1 MEYRVEVFDR
11 AGLRVGRFRQV
22 PLLEVR
28 RTGPDLPDHI
38 EGLLPV
44 SLAEFGVGYRVAVY
58 VAERL
63 VVSAFVTSVRP
74 AWGEVRRLIVDRY
87 VNFQELLSFEA
98 EADGE
103 RWNGSVAVRFQ
114 HTRIDTMIRSAINRA
129 RGPVHYTVAHTAY
142 PDGAQREYGKFSVR
156 QENTAALPVG
166 AIDSGQWVD
175 GARINASAAV
185 AKDGDTISGLV
196 VDGVAWPDLRLMMI
210 DCEEMSR
217 NSHAIGRHPE
227 VAEWDEGRYGR
238 SVYKQRAEA
247 AKARLQAYIDTK
259 GIDFIELNPHV
270 DGSGNYDDRVDAY
283 GRYLGLVYGGGECF
297 NAGLV
302 EEGLADV
309 YLYADGRYH
318 DPELAL
324 KDFYSYGG
332 VHVDSIVPCPT
343 VVGAFEMRGGVLE
356 VVAALSAL
364 ADGYVF
370 SVDLAGAVTVRRGR
384 EIDAVVRVDPVET
397 GVELGREL
405 EGLVN
410 LLRLVGNPQDGA
422 VDGYHAEQE
431 SIDALG
437 TAFRYVPFFAL
448 SRADDAAKMGQGLLR
463 DLAWPARVGQA
474 LFYQG
479 VASVSVG
486 DLLEF
491 RGEQL
496 VERDRMV
503 AAGWSAEFGERFVA
517 RVTEITQRLA
527 GETVETQLALGSPY
541 RSVTSPLNFI
551 TRSQDSLSAFFEF
564 RLDDEVIGL
573 DIGYHLD

>member
-1 MEYRVEVFDR
+1 MVYRVEVFDR
-11 AGLRVGRFRQV
+11 AGLRVGRFREV
-22 PLLEVR
+22 PLLEVV
-28 RTGPDLPDHI
+28 RTGPDLPDRM

-44 SLAEFGVGYRVAVY
+44 SLAAFGVGYRVDVY
-58 VAERL
+58 VGDRMAA
-63 VVSAFVTSVRP
+63 SATVTAVRP
-74 AWGEVRRLIVDRY
+74 AWGDVRRLIVDRY

-142 PDGAQREYGKFSVR
+142 PDGAEREYGKFSVR
-156 QENTAALPVG
+156 QENTAALPLG

-175 GARINASAAV
+175 GARIDASSAV

-196 VDGVAWPDLRLMMI
+196 VDGVTWPDLRLMMI

-227 VAEWDEGRYGR
+227 VAGWDDDRYGR

-259 GIDFIELNPHV
+259 GIDYIELNPHV
-270 DGSGNYDDRVDAY
+270 DGRGEFDDRVDAY

-318 DPELAL
+318 DPTLAL
-324 KDFYSYGG
+324 KDFYSYSG
-332 VHVDSIVPCPT
+332 VHSDSIAPCPST
-343 VVGAFEMRGGVLE
+343 VGAFETRGGVLE
-356 VVAALSAL
+356 VVAALVTL
-364 ADGYVF
+364 AEGFVF
-370 SVDLAGAVTVRRGR
+370 SVDLDGAVCVRRATD
-384 EIDAVVRVDPVET
+384 IDSVVRVDPVET
-397 GVELGREL
+397 GVELGRTR

-410 LLRLVGNPQDGA
+410 LLRLVGNPQGAA
-422 VDGYHAEQE
+422 VDGYHAEQD

-437 TAFRYVPFFAL
+437 TAFRYFPFFAL
-448 SRADDAAKMGQGLLR
+448 SRVDDATKMGQGLLR
-463 DLAWPARVGQA
+463 DLAWPTRVGRA
-474 LFYQG
+474 LFYRG
-479 VASVSVG
+479 VASVAPG

-491 RGEQL
+491 RGESL
-496 VERDRMV
+496 VERDSVV
-503 AAGWSAEFGERFVA
+503 ADGWAADFGERFVA
-517 RVTEITQRLA
+517 RVTGVTHHLA
-527 GETVETQLALGSPY
+527 GEAVETQLALGSPY
-541 RSVTSPLNFI
+541 RSVTSPLTFI
-551 TRSQDSLSAFFEF
+551 TRSQDSLAAFFEF